1 MNLYFISKYDA
12 IITDNYMILHCISK
26 TDTHFGFT
34 PSDGTEEPEMFC
46 FGEIGRHIVVK
57 SVEATMRAPRN
68 KDSIPLDIT
77 IIIYSHSTLL
87 SLSQYYQ
94 NKFFV
99 MQNTTK
105 NTKPRNQDN
114 SYVTTL
120 DVIGILKKVKISLKE
135 N

>member
-1 MNLYFISKYDA
+1 
-12 IITDNYMILHCISK
+12 
-26 TDTHFGFT
+26 
-34 PSDGTEEPEMFC
+34 MFC

-57 SVEATMRAPRN
+57 SVEAIKWAPRN
-68 KDSIPLDIT
+68 RDSIPLDIT
-77 IIIYSHSTLL
+77 IIISSHSTLL

-105 NTKPRNQDN
+105 NRKPRTQDN
-114 SYVTTL
+114 NYVTTL